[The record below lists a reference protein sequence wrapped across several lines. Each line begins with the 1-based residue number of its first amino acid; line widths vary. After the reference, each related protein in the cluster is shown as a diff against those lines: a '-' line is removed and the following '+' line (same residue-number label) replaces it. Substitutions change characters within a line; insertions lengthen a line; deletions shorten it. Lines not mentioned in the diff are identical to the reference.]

1 MRRSRFTIGQKLA
14 AGFMVMLTVTA
25 TLALTSALSMR
36 DIGQR
41 FEKSAGSDTTKLEL
55 MEEAGADAAEML
67 SAQRAVLLRGYL
79 NQMGMAQQNQGV
91 FESYARQLS
100 GVLDQIRPILMTE
113 QGQRDAAALTSEL
126 TASVEA
132 ERQIWELLRKRNFRE
147 AWSIYE
153 KRVLPLEPQM
163 KAAAA
168 DVVAIQK
175 KMIQD
180 DLGAGRE
187 SIARSR
193 WISGLVIVIF
203 LAAGTAVLLV
213 VRNSTAALRR
223 LALELG
229 DARAQVASA
238 STQVA
243 SSSQT
248 LAQGASEQAAS
259 LEQTAASVEE
269 ITSMVKKN
277 AENAGAVAGLMS
289 DTERL
294 VKEGN
299 QTLEQMVISMHEI
312 NASSDKIGKI
322 IKVIDEIAFQTN
334 ILALNAAVE
343 AARAG
348 EAGMGFAV
356 VADEVRNLAQRSAQ
370 AAKDTAALIE
380 ESIRKS
386 GEGSVRLQQV
396 TEVIRAITESSAKV
410 KVLVDEVNLGS
421 QEQARGVEEISKAI
435 QQMNQ
440 LTQSTAA
447 SAEEGA
453 SASEELSAQASTMGQ
468 VVERLSE
475 LVEKAHQAD
484 AMAAAVRR
492 AEGKRPEPER
502 RAEAR
507 PRDPAPPKT
516 RRGAIPLEEEFTE
529 I

>member
-1 MRRSRFTIGQKLA
+1 MQKSRFTIGQKLA
-14 AGFMVMLTVTA
+14 AGFIVMLTVIA
-25 TLALTSALSMR
+25 ALALTSMLSMR
-36 DIGQR
+36 EIGQR

-55 MEEAGADAAEML
+55 MEQAGADAAEML
-67 SAQRAVLLRGYL
+67 SLQRAVLLRAYL
-79 NQMGMAQQNQGV
+79 NQFGLAQQYQGN
-91 FESYARQLS
+91 FESYARQLGS
-100 GVLDQIRPILMTE
+100 VLDQIRPILTTE

-132 ERQIWELLRKRNFRE
+132 QRQIWELVRQRNFRD
-147 AWSIYE
+147 AWTIYD
-153 KRVLPLEPQM
+153 KRALPLEPQM

-168 DVVAIQK
+168 DIAAIQK
-175 KMIQD
+175 KMIED
-180 DLGAGRE
+180 DLNAGRE
-187 SIARSR
+187 SIARDR
-193 WISGLVIVIF
+193 WISVLVIVIF
-203 LAAGTAVLLV
+203 LAAGAAVLLV
-213 VRNSTAALRR
+213 VRNSTAALRH
-223 LALELG
+223 LAVELG

-277 AENAGAVAGLMS
+277 AENARSVAGLMS

-294 VKEGN
+294 VKDGN

-386 GEGSVRLQQV
+386 SEGSGRLQQV
-396 TEVIRAITESSAKV
+396 TDVIRAITESSSKV

-421 QEQARGVEEISKAI
+421 QEQARGIDEISKAI

-447 SAEEGA
+447 NAEEGA

-468 VVERLSE
+468 VVERLRE
-475 LVEKAHQAD
+475 LVERAREANSIAASARQTD
-484 AMAAAVRR
+484 AKKLAW
-492 AEGKRPEPER
+492 ER
-502 RAEAR
+502 RAETK
-507 PRDPAPPKT
+507 PGDPAPPRTK
-516 RRGAIPLEEEFTE
+516 RGAIPLEEEFTE